1 MGVGRGA
8 GIFLLLF
15 TWVQILSC
23 AAVQTFPGVQSFSGV
38 LRNLQNPRVW
48 GSVIAAQG
56 LTANRSSGGEKI
68 VLYIVWFAYY
78 YYR

>member
-23 AAVQTFPGVQSFSGV
+23 AAVQTFPGVRSFSEV

-48 GSVIAAQG
+48 GSVITAQG
-56 LTANRSSGGEKI
+56 LTATRSSGGEKI
-68 VLYIVWFAYY
+68 VLYIVCFAYSL
-78 YYR
+78 